1 MKLDLKVAA
10 FVCKMSCLRYM
21 NSVTLKTLNAF
32 EKLGMSRP
40 TYYKYLNLAL
50 ESGMLSK
57 DGDVYLLNE
66 TYFPST
72 VSMSKSSRD
81 LYKGFLRMDKSTRQ
95 YQVAKRLSDNGF
107 AGVYC
112 PDAYLFALSQDFK
125 FKQVKRKELNLNFEL

>member
-1 MKLDLKVAA
+1 
-10 FVCKMSCLRYM
+10 M

-32 EKLGMSRP
+32 EKLVMSRP
-40 TYYKYLNLAL
+40 TYYKYFNLAL

-72 VSMSKSSRD
+72 VSMSKSSRE

-112 PDAYLFALSQDFK
+112 PDAHFNSSQS
-125 FKQVKRKELNLNFEL
+125 